1 MFRSNTYITR
11 TAKLLTERE
20 REREMKLMLDF
31 LIENSTKERFDGADM
46 H

>member
-11 TAKLLTERE
+11 TAKLLT
-20 REREMKLMLDF
+20 EREMKLMLDF